1 MGSYSKR
8 PKLTGIWR
16 YIMIEL
22 KAIDLCQHL
31 RSTAAIC
38 DIELQVQ
45 SVFASTIN
53 IMGEKLFFSII
64 SDRHCLYPMSCRVV
78 SREPFTEYGIKAGMR
93 VRISEDSISV
103 MQASLM
109 INIHNCKAHD
119 LSIRS
124 MNGLEGLNNLTYKAD
139 ILTMLIREKG
149 CKEDLSTLVTGVYRN
164 PYAEAVAKRLPV
176 LNKAIREC
184 DDRAA
189 ELAGNLAGAGI
200 GLTPSS
206 DDLLVGYMSVY
217 LASSKAKDNIHFE
230 EALKLTQAMGEKAA
244 EHTNL
249 ISGAFLKQCGMGLLS
264 EDMAELI
271 FVLYSDSEADAIRL
285 CGKRILKVGS
295 TSGTDMLTGVV
306 LAMLN
311 LNAE

>member
-1 MGSYSKR
+1 
-8 PKLTGIWR
+8 
-16 YIMIEL
+16 
-22 KAIDLCQHL
+22 
-31 RSTAAIC
+31 
-38 DIELQVQ
+38 
-45 SVFASTIN
+45 
-53 IMGEKLFFSII
+53 
-64 SDRHCLYPMSCRVV
+64 
-78 SREPFTEYGIKAGMR
+78 
-93 VRISEDSISV
+93 
-103 MQASLM
+103 
-109 INIHNCKAHD
+109 
-119 LSIRS
+119 
-124 MNGLEGLNNLTYKAD
+124 MNGLERPNNLVYKVD

-149 CKEDLSTLVTGVYRN
+149 CREDLSTLVTGEYRN
-164 PYAEAVAKRLPV
+164 PYADAVAKRLPE

-184 DDRAA
+184 DDQAA
-189 ELAGNLAGAGI
+189 ELAGKIAGGGI

-230 EALKLTQAMGEKAA
+230 EALKLTQVMGEKAA
-244 EHTNL
+244 ERTNL

-271 FVLYSDSEADAIRL
+271 YALYSDSEADAIRL
-285 CGKRILKVGS
+285 CGKRILEVGS